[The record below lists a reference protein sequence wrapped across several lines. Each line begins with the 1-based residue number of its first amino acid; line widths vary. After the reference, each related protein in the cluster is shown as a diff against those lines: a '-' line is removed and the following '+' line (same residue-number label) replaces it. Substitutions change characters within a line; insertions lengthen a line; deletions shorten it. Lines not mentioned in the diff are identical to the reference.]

1 MEALRAAGKN
11 KNASEGNTRDAKK
24 TPPPFLMDSAGF
36 DGWHAGRGLLS
47 VTVGYLIGSH
57 SEG

>member
-1 MEALRAAGKN
+1 MAAVRAAGKN
-11 KNASEGNTRDAKK
+11 KNGSEGITGDAKK
-24 TPPPFLMDSAGF
+24 TLPFLMDSSGF
-36 DGWHAGRGLLS
+36 DGLHAGRGLLS